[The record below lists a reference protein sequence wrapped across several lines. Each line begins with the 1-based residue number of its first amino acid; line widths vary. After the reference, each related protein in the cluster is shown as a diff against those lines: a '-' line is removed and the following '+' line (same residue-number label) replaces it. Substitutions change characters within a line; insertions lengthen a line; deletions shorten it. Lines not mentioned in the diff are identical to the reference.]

1 MIFHFT
7 HAHSV
12 LKFINFENKTFDM
25 QSSTLQ
31 FLRNLEKNNNREWF
45 NENKTLYQE
54 AQQDV
59 ISFVEKLMEE
69 MADFDEEMG
78 KLEAKKSVFRIY
90 RDTRFSKDKTPYKT
104 NFGAGLGMGKGN
116 KISGYY
122 LHIEPGKSFLAGGV
136 YKPEPSVLKTIRQE
150 ISAFGDEFKAI
161 LEQDEF
167 RNYFRGLSVEDKL
180 KKVPQGFE
188 KDHKMA
194 EYLKLKH
201 FIVTHPISDEQ
212 LLSEN
217 AVKEFTKIFKAM
229 KPLNDFLQTP
239 FI

>member
-1 MIFHFT
+1 
-7 HAHSV
+7 
-12 LKFINFENKTFDM
+12 M

-45 NENKTLYQE
+45 NENKTLYHE

-59 ISFVEKLMEE
+59 ISFVEKLIEE

-90 RDTRFSKDKTPYKT
+90 RDARFSKDKTPYKT

-188 KDHKMA
+188 KDDKMA

-229 KPLNDFLQTP
+229 KQLNDFLQTP

>member
-1 MIFHFT
+1 
-7 HAHSV
+7 
-12 LKFINFENKTFDM
+12 M

-59 ISFVEKLMEE
+59 ISFVEKLIEE

-188 KDHKMA
+188 KDDKMA

-201 FIVTHPISDEQ
+201 FIVTHPVSDEQ
-212 LLSEN
+212 LLGEN
-217 AVKEFTKIFKAM
+217 AVKEFVKIFKAM

-239 FI
+239 FE

>member
-1 MIFHFT
+1 
-7 HAHSV
+7 
-12 LKFINFENKTFDM
+12 M
-25 QSSTLQ
+25 QSTTLQ
-31 FLRNLEKNNNREWF
+31 FLRNLEKNNNRDWF

-59 ISFVEKLMEE
+59 ISFVEKLIEE

-116 KISGYY
+116 KVSGYY

-180 KKVPQGFE
+180 KKLPQGFE
-188 KDHKMA
+188 KDDKMA

-239 FI
+239 FE

>member
-1 MIFHFT
+1 
-7 HAHSV
+7 
-12 LKFINFENKTFDM
+12 M

-69 MADFDEEMG
+69 MADFDEEIG

-136 YKPEPSVLKTIRQE
+136 YNPEPSVLKTIRQE

-188 KDHKMA
+188 KDDKMA

-239 FI
+239 FE

>member
-1 MIFHFT
+1 
-7 HAHSV
+7 
-12 LKFINFENKTFDM
+12 M

-31 FLRNLEKNNNREWF
+31 FLRKLEKNNNREWF
-45 NENKTLYQE
+45 NENKTLYHE
-54 AQQDV
+54 AQHDV

-69 MADFDEEMG
+69 MADFDEEIG

-180 KKVPQGFE
+180 KKLPQSFE
-188 KDHKMA
+188 KDDKMA

>member
-1 MIFHFT
+1 
-7 HAHSV
+7 
-12 LKFINFENKTFDM
+12 M

-31 FLRNLEKNNNREWF
+31 FLRKLEKNNNREWF

-59 ISFVEKLMEE
+59 ISFVEKLIEE

-116 KISGYY
+116 KVSGYY

-188 KDHKMA
+188 KDDKMA

>member
-1 MIFHFT
+1 
-7 HAHSV
+7 
-12 LKFINFENKTFDM
+12 M

-31 FLRNLEKNNNREWF
+31 FLRNLEKNNNRDWF

-59 ISFVEKLMEE
+59 ISFVEKLIEE

-188 KDHKMA
+188 KDDKMA

-239 FI
+239 FE

>member
-1 MIFHFT
+1 
-7 HAHSV
+7 
-12 LKFINFENKTFDM
+12 M

-69 MADFDEEMG
+69 MADFDEEIG

-188 KDHKMA
+188 KDDKMA

-239 FI
+239 FV

>member
-1 MIFHFT
+1 MIIIT
-7 HAHSV
+7 A
-12 LKFINFENKTFDM
+12 LNKKNNM

-31 FLRNLEKNNNREWF
+31 FLRNLEKNNNRDWF

-59 ISFVEKLMEE
+59 ISFVEKLIEE

-116 KISGYY
+116 KVSGYY

-188 KDHKMA
+188 KDDKMA

-239 FI
+239 FE

>member
-1 MIFHFT
+1 
-7 HAHSV
+7 
-12 LKFINFENKTFDM
+12 M
-25 QSSTLQ
+25 QSSALQ

-45 NENKTLYQE
+45 NDNKTLYQE

-59 ISFVEKLMEE
+59 ISFVEKLIEE
-69 MADFDEEMG
+69 MVDFDEEMG

-188 KDHKMA
+188 KDDKMA

>member
-1 MIFHFT
+1 
-7 HAHSV
+7 
-12 LKFINFENKTFDM
+12 M

-31 FLRNLEKNNNREWF
+31 FLRNLEKNNNRDWF

-59 ISFVEKLMEE
+59 ISFVEKLIEE
-69 MADFDEEMG
+69 MADLDEEMG

-116 KISGYY
+116 KVSGYY

-188 KDHKMA
+188 KDDKMA

-201 FIVTHPISDEQ
+201 FIVTHPVSDEQ

-217 AVKEFTKIFKAM
+217 AVKEFTEIFKAM

>member
-1 MIFHFT
+1 
-7 HAHSV
+7 
-12 LKFINFENKTFDM
+12 M

-31 FLRNLEKNNNREWF
+31 FLKNLVKNNNRDWF
-45 NENKTLYQE
+45 NENKTLYLA

-59 ISFVEKLMEE
+59 VSLVEELINEI
-69 MADFDEEMG
+69 AIFDEEVG
-78 KLEAKKSVFRIY
+78 RLDAKKSVFRIY
-90 RDTRFSKDKTPYKT
+90 RDTRFSKDKIPYKT

-116 KISGYY
+116 KVSGYY

-136 YKPEPSVLKTIRQE
+136 YSPEPSVLKTIRQE
-150 ISAFGDEFKAI
+150 ISAFGNEF
-161 LEQDEF
+161 LELLEKDEF

-188 KDHKMA
+188 KDDKMA

-201 FIVTHPISDEQ
+201 FIVTHPVSDEQ

-217 AVKEFTKIFKAM
+217 AVKEFAEIFKAM

>member
-1 MIFHFT
+1 
-7 HAHSV
+7 
-12 LKFINFENKTFDM
+12 M

-45 NENKTLYQE
+45 NENKTLYHE

-59 ISFVEKLMEE
+59 ISFVEKLIEE

-104 NFGAGLGMGKGN
+104 NFGVGLGMGKGN

-136 YKPEPSVLKTIRQE
+136 YKPEPTILKTIRQE
-150 ISAFGDEFKAI
+150 ISAFGDEFLEI
-161 LEQDEF
+161 LERDEF

-188 KDHKMA
+188 KDDKMA

>member
-1 MIFHFT
+1 MVFHFT
-7 HAHSV
+7 HAYSF
-12 LKFINFENKTFDM
+12 LKFINFENKTFNM

-31 FLRNLEKNNNREWF
+31 FLRNLEKNNNRDWF

-59 ISFVEKLMEE
+59 ISFVEKLIEE

-150 ISAFGDEFKAI
+150 ISAFGDEFLEI
-161 LEQDEF
+161 LERDEF

-188 KDHKMA
+188 KDDKMA
-194 EYLKLKH
+194 EFLKLKH
-201 FIVTHPISDEQ
+201 FIVTHPVSDEQ

>member
-1 MIFHFT
+1 
-7 HAHSV
+7 
-12 LKFINFENKTFDM
+12 M

-31 FLRNLEKNNNREWF
+31 FLRNLEKNNNRDWF

-69 MADFDEEMG
+69 MADFDEEIG

-188 KDHKMA
+188 KDDKMA

>member
-1 MIFHFT
+1 
-7 HAHSV
+7 
-12 LKFINFENKTFDM
+12 M

-45 NENKTLYQE
+45 NDNKTLYQE

-59 ISFVEKLMEE
+59 ISFVEKLIEE

-78 KLEAKKSVFRIY
+78 KLDSKKSVFRIY

-136 YKPEPSVLKTIRQE
+136 YKPEPTVLKTIRQE
-150 ISAFGDEFKAI
+150 ISAFGDEFKVI

-188 KDHKMA
+188 KDDKMA

-201 FIVTHPISDEQ
+201 FIVTHPVSDEQ

-217 AVKEFTKIFKAM
+217 AVKELAKIFKAM

-239 FI
+239 FE

>member
-1 MIFHFT
+1 
-7 HAHSV
+7 
-12 LKFINFENKTFDM
+12 M

-31 FLRNLEKNNNREWF
+31 FLRNLEKNNSREWF

-59 ISFVEKLMEE
+59 ISFVEKLIEE
-69 MADFDEEMG
+69 MADFDEEIG

-188 KDHKMA
+188 KDDKMA

-239 FI
+239 FE

>member
-1 MIFHFT
+1 
-7 HAHSV
+7 
-12 LKFINFENKTFDM
+12 M

-31 FLRNLEKNNNREWF
+31 FLRNLEKNNNRDWF

-59 ISFVEKLMEE
+59 ISFVEKLIEE
-69 MADFDEEMG
+69 MVDFDEEMG

-188 KDHKMA
+188 KDDKMA

-201 FIVTHPISDEQ
+201 FIVTHPVSDEQ

-217 AVKEFTKIFKAM
+217 AFKEFAKIFKAM

>member
-1 MIFHFT
+1 
-7 HAHSV
+7 
-12 LKFINFENKTFDM
+12 M

-31 FLRNLEKNNNREWF
+31 FLRNLEKNNSREWF
-45 NENKTLYQE
+45 NDNKTLYQE

-59 ISFVEKLMEE
+59 ISFVEKLIEE

-188 KDHKMA
+188 KDDKMA

-239 FI
+239 FE